1 MNAATREMLFHCIL
15 RGFLYFGNFFDRV
28 TLHIEKQDRSSFFC
42 RYFIH
47 SLIKILICKGGIRL
61 FMGGNVIS
69 VFIPDS
75 EPFSA
80 LVIDKRIVAYFE
92 NPGVELLRI

>member
-1 MNAATREMLFHCIL
+1 
-15 RGFLYFGNFFDRV
+15 
-28 TLHIEKQDRSSFFC
+28 
-42 RYFIH
+42 
-47 SLIKILICKGGIRL
+47 
-61 FMGGNVIS
+61 MGGNVIS

-80 LVIDKRIVAYFE
+80 LVVDKRIVSYFE